1 MNKANI
7 ANTDTEDLQKQSV
20 KPAKL
25 KQVII
30 YLVSLLMVVLEC
42 TMIVFV
48 IMAILVIMFIYGG
61 LFAVMLPH

>member
-1 MNKANI
+1 MNKANT
-7 ANTDTEDLQKQSV
+7 ANTDIEDPQKQSV
-20 KPAKL
+20 KSAKL

-30 YLVSLLMVVLEC
+30 YLMSLLMVVLEC

-48 IMAILVIMFIYGG
+48 IMAILVIMFMYGG

>member
-1 MNKANI
+1 MNKAN
-7 ANTDTEDLQKQSV
+7 TDIEDLQKQSV
-20 KPAKL
+20 KSAKL

-30 YLVSLLMVVLEC
+30 YLVSLLMLVLEC

-48 IMAILVIMFIYGG
+48 IMAILVIMFMYGG

>member
-1 MNKANI
+1 MNKANT

-20 KPAKL
+20 KSARL

-48 IMAILVIMFIYGG
+48 TMAILVIMFMYGG